1 MQANSFLFSTVIAS
15 FLFFSCDKEEAVKET
30 ALPAA
35 AKTYITTHFPNTGI
49 TSVIK
54 DKEINKTTYDVVLQD
69 GTSLDFTKD
78 GDCTEV
84 DGHNKKIPDTVVPA
98 KILQYVQTTYP
109 TDYIVSW
116 EKDGAEQD
124 VDLGSNVE
132 LKFDKDSNF
141 LRVDD

>member
-1 MQANSFLFSTVIAS
+1 MKANSFLFSTVITS
-15 FLFFSCDKEEAVKET
+15 FLFFSCEKEESVKATE
-30 ALPAA
+30 LPAPA
-35 AKTYITTHFPNTGI
+35 QTYITTHFSNATI
-49 TSVIK
+49 SSVVK

-84 DGHNKKIPDTVVPA
+84 DGHTKKIPDTVVPE

-109 TDYIVSW
+109 TDFIVSW

-132 LKFDKDSNF
+132 LKFDQDSNF
-141 LRVDD
+141 LRIDN